1 MPFIEIDNLRFTYPS
16 REIPTLRGINATV
29 ASGDFVL
36 LTGPTGCGKSTL
48 LRTMNGLIPHS
59 STGTLSGSVRL
70 NGRNVAEQPIAV
82 TCRQVGLLFQNP
94 DEQLFCTRVE
104 DEIAFGLENLALP
117 SEQIAPRIDEALTQ
131 VGLHGFRERRI
142 SELSGGE
149 KQRVALACFCAM
161 QPQVLLLD
169 EPTSHLDPR
178 GTSDILDIIK
188 RLNTALGITT
198 ILATHRTAEVAPL
211 CTRVWLMHEGELCLD
226 KPKDEAFTNPEPYH
240 SLGVQVPVGEPSRSQ
255 KSPVG
260 EPSRSRN
267 TAVGEPSQPQKSPV
281 GETSWSRCNS
291 VGEPS
296 QPRNDKETVRSQK
309 SPSPLLTLRNV
320 SFRYPNTDA
329 VALKPISSEVCRG
342 EVVAIMGANGSGKT
356 TLIHL
361 MAGLLRPSAG
371 ELSVA
376 DKRVSRKK
384 RPKLHQ
390 LAGKVGIVFQNP
402 DLLLQA
408 ETVTD
413 EVAFGPKNLK
423 LARAS
428 LQTRVTDTLSRFDLD
443 GFAAEAPY
451 SLSRGQ
457 RQRVAVAA
465 NFSLYPEL
473 FLLDEPT
480 TGQDAQ
486 HLHQLMAELRAEIKR
501 ENRILIFA
509 THDVQLT
516 LTYADRVWLLQEGEL
531 IFDGHPDTAPLQ
543 QASLM

>member
-1 MPFIEIDNLRFTYPS
+1 MPFIAIENLHFTYPS
-16 REIPTLRGINATV
+16 RDTPTLRGINATV

-59 STGTLSGSVRL
+59 SAGTLGGNVRL
-70 NGRNVAEQPIAV
+70 NGKNVAQQPLAV
-82 TCRQVGLLFQNP
+82 TCQQVGLLFQNP

-104 DEIAFGLENLALP
+104 DEIAFGLENLCISP
-117 SEQIAPRIDEALTQ
+117 EHIAPRIDEALAQ

-169 EPTSHLDPR
+169 EPTSHLDLR
-178 GTSDILDIIK
+178 GTRDILDIVK
-188 RLNTALGITT
+188 RLNTDLGITT
-198 ILATHRTAEVAPL
+198 ILATHRTAEIAPL
-211 CTRVWLMHEGELCLD
+211 CNRVWLMHEGELCLD
-226 KPKDEAFTNPEPYH
+226 KPKDEAFTEPEPYH
-240 SLGVQVPVGEPSRSQ
+240 RLGVQVPVGEPSWTRCT
-255 KSPVG
+255 PVE
-260 EPSRSRN
+260 EPSRF
-267 TAVGEPSQPQKSPV
+267 
-281 GETSWSRCNS
+281 
-291 VGEPS
+291 
-296 QPRNDKETVRSQK
+296 QK
-309 SPSPLLTLRNV
+309 SPSPLLTLRSV
-320 SFRYPNTDA
+320 SFRYPNTD
-329 VALKPISSEVCRG
+329 VPALKPISYKVRRG

-361 MAGLLRPSAG
+361 MAGLLRPSDG
-371 ELSVA
+371 ELSIA
-376 DKRVSRKK
+376 DKRVTRKK
-384 RPKLHQ
+384 RHKLHQ

-402 DLLLQA
+402 ELLLQA
-408 ETVTD
+408 ETVAD

-423 LARAS
+423 LAGEP
-428 LQTRVTDTLSRFDLD
+428 LQTLVTDTLARFDLD
-443 GFAAEAPY
+443 RLATEAPY

-486 HLHQLMAELRAEIKR
+486 HLHQLMGELCAEIKR
-501 ENRILIFA
+501 ENRSLIFT
-509 THDVQLT
+509 THDAQLT
-516 LTYADRVWLLQEGEL
+516 LNYADRVLLLREGEL
-531 IFDGHPDTAPLQ
+531 VFDGVPDFAFAEGELLSQ
-543 QASLM
+543 LNLV